1 MSEAPPDPAEL
12 ACVAATL
19 RMAARAVTR
28 RYDDALRPSGLRTTQ
43 LSMLSRLREDGPLTV
58 TALAS
63 RLALERTTVT
73 RELDTLARRGLV
85 SLATGDDRRTRVAA
99 ITAEGRAAMRV
110 AVPLWREAQAAT
122 DELLGRERVE
132 RLLADLRVAVR
143 RSSERLVRTSSLP
156 LLRAAVRGP
165 DGLRRARL
173 AGQLPAALGGDLR
186 QRPRRGPRSWS
197 RQGS

>member
-1 MSEAPPDPAEL
+1 MSEAPPPDPAEL
-12 ACVAATL
+12 DCVAATL
-19 RMAARAVTR
+19 RMAARTVTR

-132 RLLADLRVAVR
+132 RLLADLRVTVR
-143 RSSERLVRTSSLP
+143 R
-156 LLRAAVRGP
+156 
-165 DGLRRARL
+165 
-173 AGQLPAALGGDLR
+173 
-186 QRPRRGPRSWS
+186 
-197 RQGS
+197 